1 MEDEKHTHRLKYVK
15 EDALII
21 INEILERGNDV
32 KIKKSREEVTI
43 LEITASRKAK
53 YTIKTL

>member
-1 MEDEKHTHRLKYVK
+1 MEEEKYAHRLKYVK
-15 EDALII
+15 EDALIV

>member
-1 MEDEKHTHRLKYVK
+1 MEEEKHARRHKYVK
-15 EDALII
+15 EDALLI

-53 YTIKTL
+53 YNIKTL

>member
-1 MEDEKHTHRLKYVK
+1 MEEEKHAHRHKYVK
-15 EDALII
+15 EDALLI

-53 YTIKTL
+53 YTRKTL

>member
-1 MEDEKHTHRLKYVK
+1 MEEEKRARRHKYVK
-15 EDALII
+15 EDALLI

-53 YTIKTL
+53 YNIKTL

>member
-1 MEDEKHTHRLKYVK
+1 MEEEKHAHRNRYVK
-15 EDALII
+15 EDALLI

>member
-1 MEDEKHTHRLKYVK
+1 MEEEKHAQRLKFVK
-15 EDALII
+15 EDALLI

>member
-1 MEDEKHTHRLKYVK
+1 MRNTHRLKYVK

>member
-1 MEDEKHTHRLKYVK
+1 MEEEKRAHRLKYVK
-15 EDALII
+15 EDALLI

>member
-1 MEDEKHTHRLKYVK
+1 MEEEKRARRHKYVK
-15 EDALII
+15 EDALLI

>member
-1 MEDEKHTHRLKYVK
+1 MEEEKHARRHKYVK
-15 EDALII
+15 EDALLI

-53 YTIKTL
+53 YNIKSL

>member
-1 MEDEKHTHRLKYVK
+1 MEEEKHAHRHKYVK
-15 EDALII
+15 EDALLI

-32 KIKKSREEVTI
+32 KIKKSCEEVTI

>member
-1 MEDEKHTHRLKYVK
+1 MEEEKHAHHHKYVK
-15 EDALII
+15 EDALLI

>member
-1 MEDEKHTHRLKYVK
+1 MEEEKHAHRHKYVK

-21 INEILERGNDV
+21 INEMLEHGNDV

>member
-1 MEDEKHTHRLKYVK
+1 MENEKHTRRHKYVR
-15 EDALII
+15 EDALLI

-32 KIKKSREEVTI
+32 KIKKTREEVTI

-53 YTIKTL
+53 YNIKTP

>member
-1 MEDEKHTHRLKYVK
+1 MEEEKHAYRHKYVK
-15 EDALII
+15 EDALLI